1 MLEFNTEQKDKEVK
15 EIKGIDLSF
24 VILLGNET
32 MYVNNNKDDT
42 MLTTA
47 ASLFTSSVFAI
58 ARAISRLGPTLAKSK
73 SIRSYS

>member
-1 MLEFNTEQKDKEVK
+1 MLEFNTEQKDKGVK

-32 MYVNNNKDDT
+32 MHVNNTKDDT

-47 ASLFTSSVFAI
+47 ASLFASAVFAFP
-58 ARAISRLGPTLAKSK
+58 RAISQLGAMLAKSK
-73 SIRSYS
+73 SIRSYN